1 MRPAQVV
8 DFTELYGENC
18 AGCHGADGTLG
29 AARPLNDPLY
39 LQVVGAEK
47 LRQISAD
54 GVANSLMPGFGPA
67 AGGSL
72 TDQQIDIVVQGMISR
87 WGGGASPAAGAPAY
101 ASSAPGNPQRGAG
114 VYATACAGCHGS
126 GGRGGSKG
134 GPIVDGSYL
143 ALVSDQALRSAVV
156 FGRPDLGMPDW
167 RGTDGGRPLSEQ
179 DIADLVAWMTARRI
193 PFPGQPYP
201 VQPASGQSG

>member
-1 MRPAQVV
+1 V
-8 DFTELYGENC
+8 
-18 AGCHGADGTLG
+18 
-29 AARPLNDPLY
+29 
-39 LQVVGAEK
+39 
-47 LRQISAD
+47 
-54 GVANSLMPGFGPA
+54 
-67 AGGSL
+67 
-72 TDQQIDIVVQGMISR
+72 
-87 WGGGASPAAGAPAY
+87 PAY
-101 ASSAPGNPQRGAG
+101 ASSVPGNRSGAG

-126 GGRGGSKG
+126 GGGGRRT
-134 GPIVDGSYL
+134 IVDARTG
-143 ALVSDQALRSAVV
+143 AVMIRCSAVV